1 MARITTC
8 DWTKKRLGKNERTHT
23 LIVDGNEYEVCD
35 EALEEIKT
43 RLESE
48 DITPVWAPVRVLGIP
63 GELEAMRNKPPVV
76 APIVAE
82 ATNQEPTA
90 SQEAAPAPAPTPIV
104 TPVPIPASIRERLPV
119 PTPAQADAVLTE
131 SARFQEGTLNTLTNG
146 KARLEAQKLLRARW
160 EDKFEDNLP
169 ERNRQ
174 K

>member
-1 MARITTC
+1 
-8 DWTKKRLGKNERTHT
+8 
-23 LIVDGNEYEVCD
+23 
-35 EALEEIKT
+35 
-43 RLESE
+43 
-48 DITPVWAPVRVLGIP
+48 
-63 GELEAMRNKPPVV
+63 MRNKPPVV

>member
-1 MARITTC
+1 MATIRTC
-8 DWTKKRLGKNERTHT
+8 DWTKKRLAKNEQTHT
-23 LIVDGNEYEVCD
+23 LILGGNEYEICD
-35 EALEEIKT
+35 EALAEMKA
-43 RLESE
+43 RLESDE
-48 DITPVWAPVRVLGIP
+48 PLWTPTLTRITTPVA
-63 GELEAMRNKPPVV
+63 
-76 APIVAE
+76 APIIGE

-90 SQEAAPAPAPTPIV
+90 SQEAAPVPAPAPIV